1 MPRRLSILA
10 AILAI
15 VAAAAPTQAQGSCT
29 RTGRGRCNVGNSAT
43 YAITITITRAARL
56 ELSSATVA
64 LATPTANEF
73 DAGFGQTTG
82 PTLTVK
88 ANAAY
93 TVSIR
98 STQATWTASPAPARA
113 NKPLADLRWSNAAA
127 GPFTAMTTTATTL
140 RTGAA
145 ATAGTAAPIY
155 FRVQYSWLLDTPG
168 TYSLPIQITVTS
180 P

>member
-1 MPRRLSILA
+1 MRRRVVLLGTLVSLTLA
-10 AILAI
+10 P
-15 VAAAAPTQAQGSCT
+15 AARAQGNCSTWGAAECT
-29 RTGRGRCNVGNSAT
+29 LGNSAT
-43 YAITITITRAARL
+43 YGITITVTRAARL
-56 ELSSATVA
+56 ELSATSIA
-64 LATPTANEF
+64 LATPGSAEF

-93 TVSIR
+93 TVTIR

-113 NKPLADLRWSNAAA
+113 NKPVGELLWSNSAA
-127 GPFTAMTTTATTL
+127 GPFVAMTTTNATL

-155 FRVQYSWLLDTPG
+155 FRVVYNWLLDRPG
-168 TYSLPIQITVTS
+168 TYSLPVQLTVTS